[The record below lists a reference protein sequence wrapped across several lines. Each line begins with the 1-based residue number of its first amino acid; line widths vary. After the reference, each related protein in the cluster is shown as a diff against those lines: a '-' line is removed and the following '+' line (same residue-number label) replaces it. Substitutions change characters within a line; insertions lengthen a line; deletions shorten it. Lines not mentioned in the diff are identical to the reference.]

1 MMTTLFVCVDG
12 SLRSESILRVTT
24 DLVRAE
30 GLALW
35 LLNVAG
41 ERPHNTTALQSE
53 LLHANY
59 LRRIAHQHRNDGITY
74 HWAVLHHHRP
84 DRAIVDH
91 VADRG
96 GIALTTH
103 GASGQVGGL
112 GPVAAGVLRRARG
125 PVLVA
130 PAMPHP

>member
-12 SLRSESILRVTT
+12 SLRSESILPVATG
-24 DLVRAE
+24 LVRAE
-30 GLALW
+30 GLSLW

-59 LRRIAHQHRNDGITY
+59 LRRVAHHRDDGITY
-74 HWAVLHHHRP
+74 HWAVLHHPRP

-103 GASGQVGGL
+103 GAGGQLGGL
-112 GPVAAGVLRRARG
+112 GPVAARVLRRARG
-125 PVLVA
+125 PVIVA
-130 PAMPHP
+130 PAMSQP